1 MFKAERLHR
10 IKEIIFER
18 KQIDVATLSTLLN
31 VTEVTI
37 RNDLEQLEKSGFLT
51 RYHGGATLNTE
62 VFPEQQFQSVHTDSP
77 AIPYDKEKE
86 EVGLAASQL
95 VKEKE
100 WIFLGP
106 GTTSSYIA
114 KALSRR
120 QNLNIMTNNFH
131 VANIFGGNTSVQ
143 LLFLGGRMQNSG
155 MYTVPE
161 DLNKE
166 LEHIYLSKFFFSVDA
181 ASLEGGYT
189 LTDMNVLDIIKAI
202 SSRCNE
208 TIMCI
213 DSKKF
218 DQRSF
223 IRLGDLTYTSTVV
236 TNNHIPP
243 EYHQYY
249 IEHGIRTFTSYDLKP
264 LNL

>member
-1 MFKAERLHR
+1 
-10 IKEIIFER
+10 
-18 KQIDVATLSTLLN
+18 
-31 VTEVTI
+31 
-37 RNDLEQLEKSGFLT
+37 
-51 RYHGGATLNTE
+51 
-62 VFPEQQFQSVHTDSP
+62 
-77 AIPYDKEKE
+77 
-86 EVGLAASQL
+86 
-95 VKEKE
+95 
-100 WIFLGP
+100 
-106 GTTSSYIA
+106 
-114 KALSRR
+114 
-120 QNLNIMTNNFH
+120 
-131 VANIFGGNTSVQ
+131 
-143 LLFLGGRMQNSG
+143 MQNSG

-181 ASLEGGYT
+181 ASIEGGYT

-208 TIMCI
+208 TVMCI

-218 DQRSF
+218 DRRSF

-236 TNNHIPP
+236 TNNHIPQ

>member
-1 MFKAERLHR
+1 M
-10 IKEIIFER
+10 
-18 KQIDVATLSTLLN
+18 
-31 VTEVTI
+31 
-37 RNDLEQLEKSGFLT
+37 
-51 RYHGGATLNTE
+51 
-62 VFPEQQFQSVHTDSP
+62 
-77 AIPYDKEKE
+77 
-86 EVGLAASQL
+86 GLAASQL
-95 VKEKE
+95 VKERE

-120 QNLNIMTNNFH
+120 PNLNIMTNNFY
-131 VANIFGGNTSVQ
+131 VANIFGGNASAQ

-181 ASLEGGYT
+181 ASIEGGYT

-208 TIMCI
+208 TVMCI

-218 DQRSF
+218 DRRSF

-236 TNNHIPP
+236 TNNHIPQ